1 MTLEVDIENL
11 THYNEVL
18 QEFKDK
24 LVVVDFHAEW
34 CGPCKMIAPKLKA
47 MAKEFEGEIKVLKVD
62 VDEADDVAMKEKISC
77 MPTFMFYKGGNKVAE
92 FSGADPKA
100 LRSKIE
106 ELK

>member
-11 THYNEVL
+11 AQYNEKL

-24 LVVVDFHAEW
+24 LVVVDFFAEW
-34 CGPCKMIAPKLKA
+34 CGPCKMIAPKLEA
-47 MAKEFEGEIKVLKVD
+47 MAKEFEGEIKVFKVD
-62 VDEADDVAMKEKISC
+62 VDEADDVAMQEKISC
-77 MPTFMFYKGGNKVAE
+77 MPTFIFYKNQKKVAE